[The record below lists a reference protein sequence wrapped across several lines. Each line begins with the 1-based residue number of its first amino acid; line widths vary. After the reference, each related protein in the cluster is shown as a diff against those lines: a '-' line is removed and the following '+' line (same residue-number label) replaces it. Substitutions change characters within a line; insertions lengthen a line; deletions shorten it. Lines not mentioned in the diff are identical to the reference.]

1 MMNSDAFSKQDT
13 QKGDSLLSTVGGLKT
28 EAMAQPRS
36 ELLTAAKQPQF
47 NLDAIRL
54 KPSYGESISV
64 RRHITRL
71 PVRKPLKTE
80 FFRTR
85 RDEDWQLNTVLLE
98 VREDNEVFLFTRDA
112 YDLLPELQKPAT
124 LYTAVDRNGNPFLI
138 PVPLPGP
145 DGRRNAW
152 HQSLEL
158 VVVKA
163 QEKWVRCVANMSAG
177 GYDMLVAE
185 AALTEPEWPDMT
197 FEGMLAMAFRGKVI
211 DGPDHP
217 VVRKLKGSA

>member
-1 MMNSDAFSKQDT
+1 MNSNVLSKQE
-13 QKGDSLLSTVGGLKT
+13 QCNGDVTTKASDHFKT
-28 EAMAQPRS
+28 ETIMQAKS
-36 ELLTAAKQPQF
+36 GLLTSAKQPQF
-47 NLDAIRL
+47 NLNAIRL

-64 RRHITRL
+64 RRHIARL

-197 FEGMLAMAFRGKVI
+197 FEEMLAMAFRGKVI

>member
-1 MMNSDAFSKQDT
+1 MNTDAFFKQN
-13 QKGDSLLSTVGGLKT
+13 QINSNASLIS
-28 EAMAQPRS
+28 AS
-36 ELLTAAKQPQF
+36 ELKVEALAQTGSRLSACAKPPHI

-54 KPSYGESISV
+54 KPSYGESIAV
-64 RRHITRL
+64 RRHITRVS
-71 PVRKPLKTE
+71 VRKPLKTE
-80 FFRTR
+80 FFRTMP
-85 RDEDWQLNTVLLE
+85 DDSWLLNTVLLE
-98 VREDNEVFLFTRDA
+98 VKEENEIFLFTRDA
-112 YDLLPELQKPAT
+112 YDLLPELQRPAT

-158 VVVKA
+158 VVLKA

-185 AALTEPEWPDMT
+185 AALTEPEWPDMS
-197 FEGMLAMAFRGKVI
+197 FEEILAMAFRGKVI

-217 VVRKLKGSA
+217 VVRKLTGSA